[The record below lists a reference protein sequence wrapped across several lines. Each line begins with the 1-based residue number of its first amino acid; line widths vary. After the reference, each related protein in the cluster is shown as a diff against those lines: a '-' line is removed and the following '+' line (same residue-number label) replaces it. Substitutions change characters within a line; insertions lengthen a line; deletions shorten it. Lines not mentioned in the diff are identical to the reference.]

1 MASSVTSQVAAAN
14 LRQCSY
20 CQHWKLVCDE
30 NRLWQAKWYCS
41 SKCSHDAGDHEFCEE
56 GCGCSGYAKKRRQL
70 RSHRVE
76 MRVME
81 NLIKEED
88 LEEEMLD
95 RICDETGYATSWG
108 LDHIESMDGSSD
120 SEEDPEA
127 ALRQE
132 LADQSAFV
140 EAASGALQYRKVA
153 TDLERARMMLEDVC
167 SRQLQ

>member
-1 MASSVTSQVAAAN
+1 MASPVTSQVAAAE

-20 CQHWKLVCDE
+20 CQHWKPVCDE

-95 RICDETGYATSWG
+95 RICDETGKATSWFLG
-108 LDHIESMDGSSD
+108 HSDSMDESSD
-120 SEEDPEA
+120 QEDPEA

-132 LADQSAFV
+132 LADKSAFV
-140 EAASGALQYRKVA
+140 EAACGALQYRRAA
-153 TDLERARMMLEDVC
+153 TDLERARMMLENVR
-167 SRQLQ
+167 SRQLR